1 MNYILVGGK
10 VASGFGAD
18 WIKTLVS
25 MATDSTH
32 RTIMGK
38 TVFFSCFL
46 GCFDPILFILA
57 CNADEPKSLNK
68 LEFWTSQTTEYG
80 VSCP

>member
-1 MNYILVGGK
+1 MKYVLVGEK

-25 MATDSTH
+25 MATDSSH
-32 RTIMGK
+32 RTIMGT
-38 TVFFSCFL
+38 TVFSCFL
-46 GCFDPILFILA
+46 SCFDPILFILA
-57 CNADEPKSLNK
+57 CNADEHKRLNK

>member
-1 MNYILVGGK
+1 MKYVLVGGK
-10 VASGFGAD
+10 IAAGVGAD

-25 MATDSTH
+25 MATDSSH

-38 TVFFSCFL
+38 TVFSCFL
-46 GCFDPILFILA
+46 SCFDPILFILA
-57 CNADEPKSLNK
+57 CNADEHKSLNK
-68 LEFWTSQTTEYG
+68 LEFWTSRTTQYG

>member
-1 MNYILVGGK
+1 MKYILVGGK

-25 MATDSTH
+25 MA
-32 RTIMGK
+32 
-38 TVFFSCFL
+38 VFSCFL
-46 GCFDPILFILA
+46 SCFDPILFILA
-57 CNADEPKSLNK
+57 CNADEPKSLKK

>member
-1 MNYILVGGK
+1 MKYVLVGRK

-25 MATDSTH
+25 MATDSSH
-32 RTIMGK
+32 RSMMGK

-46 GCFDPILFILA
+46 SYFDPILFILA
-57 CNADEPKSLNK
+57 CNVDEHKSLNK

>member
-1 MNYILVGGK
+1 MKYVLGRRK

-25 MATDSTH
+25 MATDSSH
-32 RTIMGK
+32 RTLMGK
-38 TVFFSCFL
+38 TVFLCFL

-57 CNADEPKSLNK
+57 CNADEHKSLNE
-68 LEFWTSQTTEYG
+68 LEFWTSQTTVYG